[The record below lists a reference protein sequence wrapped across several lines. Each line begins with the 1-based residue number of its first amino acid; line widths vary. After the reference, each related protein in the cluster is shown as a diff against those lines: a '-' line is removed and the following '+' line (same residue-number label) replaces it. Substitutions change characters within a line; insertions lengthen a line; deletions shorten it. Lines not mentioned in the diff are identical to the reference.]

1 MGGKTVLSRSATRD
15 MSRGAPCG
23 MTPWVPAP
31 RALPRSKPAAAARAC
46 VLLRAWRRSGD
57 GSGERGGIP
66 WIVGSDNAATRGK
79 ACGLPPIAVTPTR
92 RPVHSDGQRP
102 ERTSRPI
109 YHCAVVICDRW
120 EEGVIVRRPAKNENQ
135 ATRASPER
143 RARPRFLAH
152 RRPSGVSTVAR
163 FFFTLEDAMPARSR
177 LLVAGLISIGVAAC
191 GRRTTVA
198 DESLRRDLNL
208 ASGQGIQLAPNSS
221 AGATLS
227 ADELLPA
234 GSRVK
239 STAPAM
245 HQQAKPSAAHAAT
258 KVAQAPVPS
267 VQHDTVVATPT
278 QRPSA
283 VRAISPPPPGGY
295 KTMGELIRKAP
306 FPINP

>member
-1 MGGKTVLSRSATRD
+1 
-15 MSRGAPCG
+15 
-23 MTPWVPAP
+23 
-31 RALPRSKPAAAARAC
+31 
-46 VLLRAWRRSGD
+46 
-57 GSGERGGIP
+57 
-66 WIVGSDNAATRGK
+66 
-79 ACGLPPIAVTPTR
+79 
-92 RPVHSDGQRP
+92 
-102 ERTSRPI
+102 
-109 YHCAVVICDRW
+109 
-120 EEGVIVRRPAKNENQ
+120 
-135 ATRASPER
+135 
-143 RARPRFLAH
+143 
-152 RRPSGVSTVAR
+152 
-163 FFFTLEDAMPARSR
+163 MPARSR

-239 STAPAM
+239 STAAAAPAT
-245 HQQAKPSAAHAAT
+245 HRQAKPSAAHAAT

-267 VQHDTVVATPT
+267 VQHDTVVATSTP
-278 QRPSA
+278 RPSA